1 MDKIKEL
8 MEKMGFSSELSAGL
22 MEAISSHIE
31 AEKKALQEELSDK
44 LKKAKEVCIEAV
56 KEEKA
61 RLAKGVGV
69 YLESKSGQIDRAR
82 AQQLALEESKSID
95 LNKKVKA
102 LLEGVDLSKVDDK
115 NGQLQAASRKI
126 SLLEQ
131 QSKRLMNENKDLQSK
146 LQNSNAI
153 ATKAVRKAMMLEE
166 SIKKPAGEKSATP
179 TGNGKTIAEDKA
191 KAEERLKSLNEAKKT
206 NAPVPH
212 VKRTEAYSPDNI
224 ADMI

>member
-31 AEKKALQEELSDK
+31 SEKKALQEELSEK
-44 LKKAKEVCIEAV
+44 LKKAKDVCIEAV

-61 RLAKGVGV
+61 RLAKGVSV

-115 NGQLQAASRKI
+115 DGQLQAASRKI

-131 QSKRLMNENKDLQSK
+131 QSKRLVNENKDLQSK

-166 SIKKPAGEKSATP
+166 STKKSGGEKSATP
-179 TGNGKTIAEDKA
+179 TGGKTLAEDKA
-191 KAEERLKSLNEAKKT
+191 KAQERLQSLNEAKKT
-206 NAPVPH
+206 TAPVPP
-212 VKRTEAYSPDNI
+212 KKSAETNYSPDNI

>member
-1 MDKIKEL
+1 MDKIKAL
-8 MEKMGFSSELSAGL
+8 FSKIGVSEELSTGL
-22 MEAISSHIE
+22 MEAISDHIK

-44 LKKAKEVCIEAV
+44 LKKAKDICLKAV

-115 NGQLQAASRKI
+115 DGQLQAASRKI

-131 QSKRLMNENKDLQSK
+131 KSKRLEDEVQDLQSK
-146 LQNSNAI
+146 LHNSNAI

-166 SIKKPAGEKSATP
+166 SAKKPAGEKSATP
-179 TGNGKTIAEDKA
+179 AGKTIAEDKD
-191 KAEERLKSLNEAKKT
+191 KAQDRLKSLNEAKKA
-206 NAPVPH
+206 NAPVQF
-212 VKRTEAYSPDNI
+212 KAKETTNYSPDSI